1 MGMDKGVWGTA
12 NLEWQL
18 GWASGPSGHSR
29 YWRCRGQHSRTEV
42 PRAKNN
48 QACITSNPQQGREG
62 GGKHDRAKTQK
73 GDCVVKI
80 LLRHKEKHRQ
90 GQRETYLQ
98 QFLVKLKGKWKSFC
112 CLYQCP
118 CCCMRTYEF
127 YFVIFHLFLFC
138 KCEWEKHSTFPLW
151 AKKLDLYLHMF
162 PSHAISLSCY
172 CHSYQTFIPS
182 FPVAFIYLLNPYI
195 HRCIIFTGKI
205 FLDFF

>member
-1 MGMDKGVWGTA
+1 MQRGWRKT
-12 NLEWQL
+12 WQ
-18 GWASGPSGHSR
+18 S
-29 YWRCRGQHSRTEV
+29 
-42 PRAKNN
+42 KNTKRRLCSKN
-48 QACITSNPQQGREG
+48 TVE
-62 GGKHDRAKTQK
+62 TQ
-73 GDCVVKI
+73 
-80 LLRHKEKHRQ
+80 RKHRQ
-90 GQRETYLQ
+90 GQQETYLQ

-151 AKKLDLYLHMF
+151 AKKLDLYVHMF

-205 FLDFF
+205 LLDFFYPGQYCRYCRTAPPQLHRLNGIGV